1 MRDLHGDRQ
10 RTTPQSRDCKQ
21 GKVEQSQLSEH
32 PHAAKR
38 QFREISMKTICKKLI
53 KLMIFC
59 GLPAIPICAQIP
71 YGLNFKTPFPF
82 YVGNQYMPAGSYK
95 VTEPF
100 GAAVLLVQ
108 DVDRKYSTF
117 IGYIPTE
124 TFAPVK
130 QGEAT
135 FRKYGNTA
143 FLASFTV
150 SGETLGMDFLPD
162 NRETQTALTQ
172 GEQASNDTV
181 PLEAIRA
188 GN

>member
-1 MRDLHGDRQ
+1 
-10 RTTPQSRDCKQ
+10 
-21 GKVEQSQLSEH
+21 
-32 PHAAKR
+32 
-38 QFREISMKTICKKLI
+38 MKAICNKLI

-59 GLPAIPICAQIP
+59 GLPAIPLCAQIP
-71 YGLNFKTPFPF
+71 NGLDFKTSFPF
-82 YVGNQYMPAGSYK
+82 YVGNQYMPSGSYK

-100 GAAVLLVQ
+100 TDSSVLLVQ
-108 DVDRKYSTF
+108 DVDRNYSAF

-130 QGEAT
+130 QGEAA
-135 FRKYGNTA
+135 FRKYGDTA

-150 SGETLGMDFLPD
+150 SGETLGMEFLPD
-162 NRETQTALTQ
+162 KRETQTALTQ
-172 GEQASNDTV
+172 REQASNDTV